1 MSSKAI
7 DKFSKEGYSKFY
19 GPRPFK
25 RLIGIEIKNSTS
37 MKILTGHFI
46 LGYQINV
53 TLKNV
58 KYNLSIK
65 KRTHPPSMI
74 LLMIG
79 EKLWWPWE
87 SYYIALKS

>member
-1 MSSKAI
+1 MNSKAI
-7 DKFSKEGYSKFY
+7 DKFSKEGYSEVY
-19 GPRPFK
+19 GDRPFK
-25 RLIGIEIKNSTS
+25 RLIRNEIENSIS
-37 MKILTGHFI
+37 MKILTGDFK

-79 EKLWWPWE
+79 EKSWWPWE